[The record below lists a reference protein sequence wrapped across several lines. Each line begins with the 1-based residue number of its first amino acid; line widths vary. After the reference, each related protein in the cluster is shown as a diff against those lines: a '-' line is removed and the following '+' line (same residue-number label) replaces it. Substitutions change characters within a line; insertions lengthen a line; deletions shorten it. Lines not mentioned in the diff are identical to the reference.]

1 MGTVLWC
8 KYIIGSNKHV
18 INVLKNTARHAW
30 KMPQTQPSH
39 PTPWGRAV
47 STAADFAF
55 PLKLNPKP
63 KPYENR
69 IYTIAPAQTI
79 NLNPEPKP

>member
-1 MGTVLWC
+1 MEDAPNPTLTP
-8 KYIIGSNKHV
+8 YP
-18 INVLKNTARHAW
+18 IN
-30 KMPQTQPSH
+30 
-39 PTPWGRAV
+39 GD
-47 STAADFAF
+47 TAADFAF